1 MYLSSPW
8 SIVPTTFVRYFGPVI
23 HGRVWKKIITVNALW
38 IEGDED
44 DDLRLK
50 GGDYMYWE

>member
-23 HGRVWKKIITVNALW
+23 HGRVWKKMITVNALW